1 MMWGGGGCGF
11 VVVVVWGFIFFFTWI
26 KSKSRPSMNANAGDC
41 CMNFKN
47 VKLGNT
53 VPYCSIPHL

>member
-1 MMWGGGGCGF
+1 MEVGAVLLLLLFGDLF
-11 VVVVVWGFIFFFTWI
+11 FFFTWI